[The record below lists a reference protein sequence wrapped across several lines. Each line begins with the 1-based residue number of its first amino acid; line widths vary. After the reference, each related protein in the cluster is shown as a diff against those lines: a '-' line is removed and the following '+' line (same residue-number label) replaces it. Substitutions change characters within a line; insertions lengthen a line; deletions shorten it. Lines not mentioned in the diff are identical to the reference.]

1 MIQGFKELTWF
12 SVDYLREYFL
22 HFSLAP
28 VGNLRLQSSWR
39 DESMSSTQVP
49 QGGMG
54 VMLGIS
60 WDDGEIGWKLYFG
73 VWGLGP
79 MQ

>member
-1 MIQGFKELTWF
+1 MIQGFKELTSF

-22 HFSLAP
+22 HYLLAT

-39 DESMSSTQVP
+39 DESMSSTQVT

-54 VMLGIS
+54 AMLGIS

-73 VWGLGP
+73 V
-79 MQ
+79 